1 MFNILS
7 CVIVFEILHFS
18 SAIISCNRSYLD
30 NATVKYGKDKSI
42 FGDVQTTNGVD
53 GLNEAF
59 VVFIS
64 NNDLPEL
71 CDDSFDT
78 FPNLQILDLSGN
90 NIEKIEPGAF
100 KNLGNETIVSLELNQ
115 LKEIQKGIFNGLK
128 ILALNLA
135 SNQISSIDSEAFD
148 DMPNLEVINVNIN
161 KLKTWNSDWFRGT
174 PNLSK
179 VYFGYNQI
187 EKIPANAFK
196 NIHGE
201 QLGHNGTVDY
211 TTLLLAGNQISDVND
226 AAFVGHKR
234 FGKLIFSSNKIQSIS
249 KNLFGGFEKIDVI
262 DLKLNEIK
270 CLDDEVIS
278 SMNCVKTV
286 KMQYNPIEEEC
297 ALRMASASKRENINL
312 VLLDQDL

>member
-1 MFNILS
+1 MFKLLS
-7 CVIVFEILHFS
+7 CIFVFEILHFS
-18 SAIISCNRSYLD
+18 SAIISCNRSFLD

-53 GLNEAF
+53 GLNDAF

-71 CDDSFDT
+71 CKNSFEG

-90 NIEKIEPGAF
+90 NIANIEPGAF
-100 KNLGNETIVSLELNQ
+100 KNLGNDTIVSLELNQ
-115 LKEIQKGIFNGLK
+115 LEEIKKGIFNGLK

-135 SNQISSIDSEAFD
+135 SNQITSIDSEAFD

-161 KLKTWNSDWFRGT
+161 KLKTWNSDWFKRT

-201 QLGHNGTVDY
+201 KPGNNGTVEY
-211 TTLLLAGNQISDVND
+211 TTLLLAGNQISDISD

-234 FGKLIFSSNKIQSIS
+234 FGKIIFSSNKIQSIS
-249 KNLFGGFEKIDVI
+249 KNLFADFEKIDMI
-262 DLKLNEIK
+262 DLKLNDIK
-270 CLDDEVIS
+270 CLNDEVIS
-278 SMNCVKTV
+278 SMNCAKTI

-297 ALRMASASKRENINL
+297 ALRMASTSTRENINL
-312 VLLDQDL
+312 VLLDQD